1 MAVGSVAAGRAYVLI
16 QALDKTKAGIAS
28 ANQSIQQMS
37 KKFNDRAAAMTG
49 QAMSAAASIGAVF
62 TAPAAGLF
70 AYSEFEKDMLTVQA
84 KLHGSAEDYR
94 EVEKEVRRL
103 GRTTAWTLD
112 QVSKNA
118 VTMSSQGLNKDQM
131 RELLA
136 PSLDLAMAVG
146 SDSPADVT
154 HTLLTTMHSLQA
166 DFSESARYA
175 DIFTTAVNGSA
186 LTMDSFAESLKMA
199 APFAK
204 SAGVSIEELSAGLMA
219 MANAGV
225 EGSLA
230 GTSMK
235 NFLSR
240 LAQRDKVFQEAGVQ
254 VFNEDGSFKDFAQ
267 IFTDIQ
273 AAVSTMSE
281 KDRMNFIRKAFG
293 MYGAAGISNM
303 LNSKD
308 MGKFLSVLQNCEGE
322 AKKTA
327 EHMQSGVWGTL
338 KRIGSAAYDLA
349 VTFGSVFSPIVRNL
363 EMVIVS
369 TLNTLNGWTSSTGKW
384 LRLLFEVLGIAMGIG
399 LVLAAVGLT
408 LKIIGVM
415 TGLISTAL
423 LAIRGILGYVQIIL
437 AGIPALIAKIGV
449 MLTFL
454 MAHPLGLVLGL
465 LAAAAIAAALAFTN
479 LGTIFGETFG
489 GMVELVSQGRLG
501 DAWELLVAGM
511 KTAWYD
517 FVYWIKSLFQG
528 IINSC
533 VAVGVK
539 LQNAV
544 AWMRGDQGTIDANN
558 QWLDEFKSTIDA
570 TLRAEKDANE
580 QRIEAL
586 KKKVEE
592 AEKDAQF
599 TPEDVSKLDESA
611 FRMPAPKLIDPES
624 VKKLAGGG
632 ASELAQMSTVHQN
645 TESFWSTFFQNMRN
659 ATTNNAAERT
669 ADGVEQLN
677 GKVDELTTLL
687 EDEGIIAF

>member
-303 LNSKD
+303 LNSRD

-349 VTFGSVFSPIVRNL
+349 VTFGSVISPAMTAMETTIVK
-363 EMVIVS
+363 I
-369 TLNTLNGWTSSTGKW
+369 LNGFNGWTESNGKW
-384 LRLLFEVLGIAMGIG
+384 LTLILTGAAGLIGISAVLAVIGIG
-399 LVLAAVGLT
+399 LKV
-408 LKIIGVM
+408 IGVSI
-415 TGLISTAL
+415 GLISVSL
-423 LAIRGILGYVQIIL
+423 LAVRTIL
-437 AGIPALIAKIGV
+437 AGIFGIAFSIPAI
-449 MLTFL
+449 F
-454 MAHPLGLVLGL
+454 
-465 LAAAAIAAALAFTN
+465 AAIAAEMLLLWTN
-479 LGTIFGETFG
+479 FGAIFGETFNG
-489 GMVELVSQGRLG
+489 IADLVAQGRLG

-528 IINSC
+528 VINSC
-533 VAVGVK
+533 VAAGVK
-539 LQNAV
+539 LQNAI
-544 AWMRGDQGTIDANN
+544 AWLRGDQATINENNRWLKEFYSTVDAN
-558 QWLDEFKSTIDA
+558 LKV
-570 TLRAEKDANE
+570 EKEENDK
-580 QRIEAL
+580 RIAAL
-586 KKKVEE
+586 KKKVADAKKENQPFTPNNVEKLNEE
-592 AEKDAQF
+592 AF
-599 TPEDVSKLDESA
+599 PLPEPQIVLPES
-611 FRMPAPKLIDPES
+611 PTIDPDAVIS
-624 VKKLAGGG
+624 LAGGG
-632 ASELAQMSTVHQN
+632 VEDLVQMSTVYRN
-645 TESFWSTFFQNMRN
+645 SESFWSTFFQNLQN
-659 ATTNNAAERT
+659 SKEESAAERT
-669 ADGVEQLN
+669 AQGVQQLN
-677 GKVDELTTLL
+677 GGVSELNGKMEELIMQL
-687 EDEGIIAF
+687 EDDGIITF